1 MWRAAALD
9 GWGCSAVPREIS
21 SSGVSEKVVSGVVNG
36 WIVEFWWCYAFPLF
50 LMSAALEARPFWLV
64 VYSGVV
70 LDEM

>member
-1 MWRAAALD
+1 M
-9 GWGCSAVPREIS
+9 
-21 SSGVSEKVVSGVVNG
+21 VNG